1 LLWWTAIKICFLF
14 GSGESGLPGAD
25 VIN

>member
-14 GSGESGLPGAD
+14 GSGESGLPGGRC
-25 VIN
+25 N